1 GYGYF
6 TSYRDPNLRE
16 TDMVYGGLYEYV
28 KNFTLEDRDM
38 TKYVIGAISSLD
50 VPMNPSAKG
59 SRSFGAYLCG
69 VTEED
74 LQKERDQVLAADR
87 ETIRNTAEIVKAII
101 EDDNLCV
108 VGSET
113 KIEENRDMF
122 YVVRNLLA

>member
-1 GYGYF
+1 
-6 TSYRDPNLRE
+6 
-16 TDMVYGGLYEYV
+16 YGGLYEYV